1 MNKIKLL
8 TLAVIGL
15 LLLNLAT
22 LSFLFL
28 NAPKGNLHK
37 PQEIIIEKLHFDENQ
52 PRQYKQIIQWH
63 KGRIKDLDEKVK
75 QAKENLYHL
84 LLAQNVDEKKKDS
97 LIFALANYQHDIEI
111 THFKH
116 FQEIKKICRNDQMQ
130 DYNDL
135 TSELSKI
142 FSQKQRP
149 PRRD

>member
-8 TLAVIGL
+8 TFAVIGL

-28 NAPKGNLHK
+28 NPPGGNHHK
-37 PQEIIIEKLHFDENQ
+37 PQEIIIDKLHFDENQ
-52 PRQYKQIIQWH
+52 QKQYKHIIEWH
-63 KGRIKDLDEKVK
+63 SHRINDLDDKFK
-75 QAKENLYHL
+75 TTKENLYQ

-97 LIFALANYQHDIEI
+97 LISVLANYQREIEI

-116 FQEIKKICRNDQMQ
+116 FQEIKKICRKDQLQ

-142 FSQKQRP
+142 FLQKQRP
-149 PRRD
+149 PRHD

>member
-8 TLAVIGL
+8 TFAVIGL
-15 LLLNLAT
+15 LLLNFAT

-28 NAPKGNLHK
+28 NAPGGNHHK
-37 PQEIIIEKLHFDENQ
+37 PQEIIIDKLHFDENQ
-52 PRQYKQIIQWH
+52 QAQYKQIIQWH
-63 KGRIKDLDEKVK
+63 RGRINDLDGNFK
-75 QAKENLYHL
+75 QTKENLYHL
-84 LLAQNVDEKKKDS
+84 LLASNVDEKKKDS
-97 LIFALANYQHDIEI
+97 LISALANYQREIEI

-116 FQEIKKICRNDQMQ
+116 FQEIKKICRKDQMQ